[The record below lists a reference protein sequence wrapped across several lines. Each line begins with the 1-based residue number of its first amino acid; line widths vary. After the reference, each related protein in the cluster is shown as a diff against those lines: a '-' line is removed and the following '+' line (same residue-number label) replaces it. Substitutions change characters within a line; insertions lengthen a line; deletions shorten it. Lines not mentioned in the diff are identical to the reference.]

1 MFYKNKLDQINNKK
15 RNYFLRI
22 IGNNA
27 NYNFFFF
34 FLLLFIF
41 TVVFIPIDFCIIYCK
56 NEINSNRLIII
67 YILLL
72 VLFLLLYILQGRIVI
87 IGLK

>member
-27 NYNFFFF
+27 TINAFENNIKEKFNSYSNYFNYIFF
-34 FLLLFIF
+34 I
-41 TVVFIPIDFCIIYCK
+41 
-56 NEINSNRLIII
+56 
-67 YILLL
+67 
-72 VLFLLLYILQGRIVI
+72 
-87 IGLK
+87 